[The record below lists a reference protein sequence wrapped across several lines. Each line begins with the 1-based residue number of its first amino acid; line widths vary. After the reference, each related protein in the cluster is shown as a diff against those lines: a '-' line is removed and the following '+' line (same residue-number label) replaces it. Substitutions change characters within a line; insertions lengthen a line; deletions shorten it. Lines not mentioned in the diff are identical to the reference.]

1 VIDDVPPIPDELA
14 AAKRNIDWLS
24 ELIVSPEFGPLER
37 LAARTSRWSAER
49 VARRLWR
56 EKASRK

>member
-1 VIDDVPPIPDELA
+1 VIEDAPPIPDELA
-14 AAKRNIDWLS
+14 AAKRTIDWFS

-37 LAARTSRWSAER
+37 LAAQTSRWNAER
-49 VARRLWR
+49 FARRLWR

>member
-1 VIDDVPPIPDELA
+1 MDDATTMPDEFA
-14 AAKRNIDWLS
+14 AAKRRIDWLS

-49 VARRLWR
+49 LARRLWR
-56 EKASRK
+56 DKASRK

>member
-1 VIDDVPPIPDELA
+1 MEDAPPIPDELA

-24 ELIVSPEFGPLER
+24 ELIVSPEFGWLER